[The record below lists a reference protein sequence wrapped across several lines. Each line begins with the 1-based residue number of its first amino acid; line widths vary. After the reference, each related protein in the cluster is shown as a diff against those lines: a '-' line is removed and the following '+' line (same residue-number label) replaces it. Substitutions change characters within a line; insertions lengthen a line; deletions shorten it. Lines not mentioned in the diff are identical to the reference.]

1 MGSGSSRSLGGG
13 AANAAAIVTTPRNQK
28 ISSVLPELV
37 AETALA
43 REDAIAE
50 CYTTLARLDTSEQLG
65 PLLALFLRLFPD
77 TPEEEVERLLTE
89 GGEGAPVIASE
100 AQLVE
105 LVNNTIDRL
114 GAGPTGVRPARW
126 AAPAQRGDAL
136 LTIQKAVRQLVTR
149 MAVVERFRFQLW
161 DRLDGWEELELNQ
174 LGAFICECAKS
185 PSPSMPTTQPLQR
198 IALLHPVAGCLTT
211 PRSFCPRL
219 MMSPQTDSARS
230 AARPAIHSRIGHPT
244 LPRNLATA
252 LRVGLAQA
260 KRLELCSHRG
270 HRRFQRRSRHRTWCA

>member
-1 MGSGSSRSLGGG
+1 MGTSARHVGCRQWSQPGRAALLLLFLGEQLVGRFRRASARTQLARPMGSGSSRSPGGG
-13 AANAAAIVTTPRNQK
+13 ATNAAAVTTPRGQK
-28 ISSVLPELV
+28 ISSVLPELI

-50 CYTTLARLDTSEQLG
+50 CYATLARLDTSEQLG

-77 TPEEEVERLLTE
+77 TPEEELERLLTE

-105 LVNNTIDRL
+105 LVNSTIDRL
-114 GAGPTGVRPARW
+114 GAGPTGVRPVRW

-174 LGAFICECAKS
+174 LGAFICE
-185 PSPSMPTTQPLQR
+185 
-198 IALLHPVAGCLTT
+198 
-211 PRSFCPRL
+211 
-219 MMSPQTDSARS
+219 
-230 AARPAIHSRIGHPT
+230 
-244 LPRNLATA
+244 
-252 LRVGLAQA
+252 
-260 KRLELCSHRG
+260 
-270 HRRFQRRSRHRTWCA
+270 